1 MKEERM
7 KKKLFLGA
15 LTLLVCA
22 ALAGIGQNMIV
33 PMDGN
38 PPLSGTVTIKKA
50 DYAQYNDF
58 LTKFSTAW
66 EDMPYMT
73 KSFKISGTGKDE
85 VIVMF
90 QGQWYNCFGQAAI
103 RLFIDG
109 VLEGDTR
116 FVKGDP
122 NPNDT
127 STNGFIWTTRPL
139 SAGVTHRAS
148 IKWLTYTVNGATVR
162 GPSMVIFHR

>member
-1 MKEERM
+1 MKEGKM

-15 LTLLVCA
+15 MALLACL
-22 ALAGIGQNMIV
+22 ALVGIGQDIV
-33 PMDGN
+33 APMDGN

-50 DYAQYNDF
+50 DYAQYNNV
-58 LTKFSTAW
+58 LTKFSTSW

-73 KSFKISGTGKDE
+73 KSFKISGTGSDE

-90 QGQWYNCFGQAAI
+90 QGQWSSCFGQAAI

-127 STNGFIWTTRPL
+127 STNGFIWTSRPL
-139 SAGVTHRAS
+139 KAGVTHTAT
-148 IKWLTYTVNGATVR
+148 IKWLTYQTNGASVL